1 MKTRSPVT
9 QHWMATP
16 VFLACF
22 VLFSGAA
29 LAASAA
35 ETAKHQHAQ
44 SFSNDGTETLLRASE
59 PVHIEHLLEHALV
72 LKKNQDWPR
81 LFDLLYPQEVHHAG
95 HSGFDNLLGL
105 AASHMGE
112 LTRAI
117 MAYERVLD
125 AEPEDVTVKSSIAS
139 LYFRTGENRDAQALF
154 QTLKNSPLPS
164 EVLAQMDHYLRAL
177 DERMRKLDDG
187 WKIWSSLSTG
197 HDSNLNYGTDLKTVK
212 LPGSTDVQLSAEHA
226 SRRKSSAM
234 SQGVLGLRWSHL
246 IDDANLNLNRCRLL
260 AEASVQVVDYARWS
274 DFSTQSRVL
283 ESSLNCPREDPRQ
296 QWQIAVQ
303 AKNDRRDHES
313 VRNSQMLRGIYY
325 WSLEGASQLTAS
337 LQTSR
342 LDYPQDNM
350 RDGDQHATSLGWMAK
365 LGEQEKWLV
374 GASVGAVAENVRDVQ
389 RKHQAHRSVNWQA
402 HARYNTTSRTAVQI
416 FASQEKRRYQAPD
429 TVFLDRRNDRQW
441 LWAAAMSLT
450 PVSRYE
456 SQWTLSVTGQINK
469 SSLDFYSYKRTMPSI
484 NWRAAF

>member
-1 MKTRSPVT
+1 MNTRSALIRHLMT
-9 QHWMATP
+9 ARLK
-16 VFLACF
+16 LACF

-29 LAASAA
+29 LADSPAQMA
-35 ETAKHQHAQ
+35 EHIQPQ
-44 SFSNDGTETLLRASE
+44 SFSKDGTEKLLRASE
-59 PVHIEHLLEHALV
+59 PVRIEQLLEHALV
-72 LKKNQDWPR
+72 LKKNQDWAR

-105 AASHMGE
+105 AASQVGE

-125 AEPEDVTVKSSIAS
+125 VEPENVTVKSTMAS
-139 LYFRTGENRDAQALF
+139 LYFRTGENKDAQALF
-154 QTLKNSPLPS
+154 QALKNSPLPS
-164 EVLAQMDHYLRAL
+164 EIMVQMGHYLRAL

-187 WKIWSSLSTG
+187 WKIWSSLSAG
-197 HDSNLNYGTDLKTVK
+197 HDSNLNYGTDLKSVK
-212 LPGSTDVQLSAEHA
+212 LPVSGDVQLAAEHEA
-226 SRRKSSAM
+226 RRKSSAM

-246 IDDANLNLNRCRLL
+246 IDDADLNFNRCRLL

-283 ESSLNCPREDPRQ
+283 ESSLNCPQEDPRQ
-296 QWQIAVQ
+296 QWQIALQ
-303 AKNDRRDHES
+303 AKNDRRDHQS
-313 VRNSQMLRGIYY
+313 VRNSHMLRGLYY

-337 LQTSR
+337 LQSSR
-342 LDYPQDNM
+342 LDYPQDNL

-374 GASVGAVAENVRDVQ
+374 GASVGAVAEKVRHAQ
-389 RKHQAHRSVNWQA
+389 RQHQAYRSVNWQA
-402 HARYNTTSRTAVQI
+402 HARYNTTSRTAVQL
-416 FASQEKRRYQAPD
+416 FVSQEKRRYQATD
-429 TVFLDRRNDRQW
+429 TVFLDQRHDRLR
-441 LWAAAMSLT
+441 LWGAAMSLT

-456 SQWTLSVTGQINK
+456 SQWTLSVTGQINT
-469 SSLDFYSYKRTMPSI
+469 SSLGFYSYRRTTPSI